1 MATFIEKSII
11 NRLEEIREKYN
22 MMSALIGDPEFSA
35 NRAEFQRVVKE
46 QGELT
51 PIVEK
56 YNQYKELCEKLEEA
70 EELINDASTE
80 DDMKEL
86 ALEEKKSLENELEVI
101 DAEIKT
107 LLLPK
112 DPRDT
117 KNVIMEIR
125 AGAGGDEAALFAAEL
140 FRMYAK
146 YAEKKRWK
154 LEVLSSNYIGI
165 GGIKEIICPEAL
177 PSGQRQP
184 EDHRRWESQRR
195 CTRPSFPDKGC

>member
-1 MATFIEKSII
+1 
-11 NRLEEIREKYN
+11 
-22 MMSALIGDPEFSA
+22 MSVLLGDPGFSA

-46 QGELT
+46 KGELT

-86 ALEEKKSLENELEVI
+86 ALEEKKSLEHELEVI

-112 DPRDT
+112 DLRDT

-125 AGAGGDEAALFAAEL
+125 AGAGGDEGAGGNALVLIAETML
-140 FRMYAK
+140 AVGIRQGKFR
-146 YAEKKRWK
+146 
-154 LEVLSSNYIGI
+154 LGSNYIGI
-165 GGIKEIICPEAL
+165 G
-177 PSGQRQP
+177 
-184 EDHRRWESQRR
+184 
-195 CTRPSFPDKGC
+195 

>member
-1 MATFIEKSII
+1 MEKSIY

-22 MMSALIGDPEFSA
+22 GISFLLGDPEFIA
-35 NRAEFQRVVKE
+35 NRAEFQRIVKE

-56 YNQYKELCEKLEEA
+56 YNQYKELSEKLEEA
-70 EELINDASTE
+70 EELINDASTD

-86 ALEEKKSLENELEVI
+86 ALEEKASLEKEIEGVE
-101 DAEIKT
+101 AEIKT

-112 DPRDT
+112 DPRDN

-140 FRMYAK
+140 FRMYAR
-146 YAEKKRWK
+146 YAEREGWK
-154 LEVLSSNYIGI
+154 TKDISSNRIGI
-165 GGIKEIICPEAL
+165 GGFKEII
-177 PSGQRQP
+177 
-184 EDHRRWESQRR
+184 
-195 CTRPSFPDKGC
+195 

>member
-11 NRLEEIREKYN
+11 NRLEDIREKYN

-70 EELINDASTE
+70 EELINDASSE

-86 ALEEKKSLENELEVI
+86 ASEERSH
-101 DAEIKT
+101 
-107 LLLPK
+107 
-112 DPRDT
+112 
-117 KNVIMEIR
+117 
-125 AGAGGDEAALFAAEL
+125 
-140 FRMYAK
+140 
-146 YAEKKRWK
+146 WK
-154 LEVLSSNYIGI
+154 MNW
-165 GGIKEIICPEAL
+165 K
-177 PSGQRQP
+177 
-184 EDHRRWESQRR
+184 
-195 CTRPSFPDKGC
+195 